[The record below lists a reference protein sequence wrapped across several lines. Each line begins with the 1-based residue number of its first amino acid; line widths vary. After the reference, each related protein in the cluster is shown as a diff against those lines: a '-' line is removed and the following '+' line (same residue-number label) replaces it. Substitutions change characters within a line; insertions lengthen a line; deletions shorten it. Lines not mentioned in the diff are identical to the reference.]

1 MVRLSTDVLPLCVQE
16 EPVPTKQRSATRS
29 QRSVTRTERVALRTT
44 SDQHDLLV
52 AASQSTGV
60 SLSEFVLSHATRAAE
75 GVLADRRT
83 FTLGRNAWS
92 EFLAA
97 LDRPAQD
104 VQGLR
109 DLLGGPNVLDG

>member
-1 MVRLSTDVLPLCVQE
+1 
-16 EPVPTKQRSATRS
+16 VPTKQRSVTRS
-29 QRSVTRTERVALRTT
+29 QRSVRTERVALRTT

-52 AASQSTGV
+52 AASQSAGV

-83 FTLGRNAWS
+83 FRLGRSAWND
-92 EFLAA
+92 FLAV

-104 VQGLR
+104 VPGLR
-109 DLLGGPNVLDG
+109 ELLGGPSVLDG